1 METMLRAVV
10 IEDQPEIRK
19 ANKFLLTNNFPDI
32 EIVGEADNVD
42 DGIHVLKTAKP
53 DLVLLDV
60 EINGGTGFNILQKVR
75 PYNFMVIFITAYDTF
90 AIKAIKFSALDYIL
104 KPINETE
111 FVQAIEEAIA
121 TYERRNVE
129 IQVENLLDQVEQ
141 NTVNKKIILRTQES
155 IFLID
160 IQEIM
165 YCESDNSYTTFH
177 LSDGRNVLVSKGIKE
192 YEQMLT
198 SYHFFRSHQ
207 RYLVNLN
214 HMERFDKADG
224 GAIILRSGS
233 SIPVSTRRKQALL
246 EVLGN

>member
-1 METMLRAVV
+1 MLRAVI
-10 IEDQPEIRK
+10 IEDQPEIRN
-19 ANKFLLTNNFPDI
+19 ANKFLLTSNFPDI
-32 EIVGEADNVD
+32 EIVGEADNVE
-42 DGIHVLKTAKP
+42 DGINVLKNEKP

-60 EINGGTGFNILQKVR
+60 EIKGGTGFHILQKVR
-75 PYNFMVIFITAYDTF
+75 PYNFMVIFITAFDTF

-129 IQVENLLDQVEQ
+129 IQVENLLDQVNQ
-141 NTVNKKIILRTQES
+141 NNVNKKIILRTQES

-160 IQEIM
+160 IQDIM
-165 YCESDNSYTTFH
+165 YCESDNSYTTFY
-177 LSDGRNVLVSKGIKE
+177 LVDGRKIVVSKGIKE
-192 YEQMLT
+192 YEQML
-198 SYHFFRSHQ
+198 SVYHFFRSHQ

-214 HMERFDKADG
+214 HMIRFDKADG
-224 GAIILRSGS
+224 GAIILRSED

-246 EVLGN
+246 DVLGN